1 MRKLILN
8 AYNLWL
14 LIEVKLHHTPESL
27 SNINSDFCGTCDA
40 QEMFSVLGLDR
51 SSRDL
56 TFDGMFFV
64 NWESSEQWTDYFC
77 WRNWLNAFDTN
88 WYSTRSTFYNSFIF
102 SSYLRLL
109 KIILP
114 WLFLHFLYSAVSW
127 TIHCLVSIHCK

>member
-40 QEMFSVLGLDR
+40 QEMVSVLGLDG

-56 TFDGMFFV
+56 TFDGMFLWIE
-64 NWESSEQWTDYFC
+64 NHPNNEQTILLTELRFGEQVTH
-77 WRNWLNAFDTN
+77 NAFDSN
-88 WYSTRSTFYNSFIF
+88 CYSTRIALYNSFIF
-102 SSYLRLL
+102 FKLF
-109 KIILP
+109 KVIKDHFAIILTP
-114 WLFLHFLYSAVSW
+114 ASP
-127 TIHCLVSIHCK
+127 K